1 MKDLI
6 AHIEGIN
13 AKTQE
18 WIDANPGSWAGMIT
32 TDPEHWKEY
41 GITTPAQYDR
51 YMLEQD
57 VYEMHKSA
65 YGVKGRHYDFDNMTD
80 EELKDE
86 YEHLCKV
93 ANEEYEREQKFYAE
107 QVEEFK
113 ELVQKT
119 IDLGAG
125 DEETA
130 LRWLTAG
137 QEFYHIQDV
146 ESWVYDYNILFTD
159 YGRELVKKL
168 ENIVTYKEWL
178 EAA

>member
-1 MKDLI
+1 MNDLVK
-6 AHIEGIN
+6 HIETIN

-32 TDPEHWKEY
+32 TDLEHWKEY

-51 YMLEQD
+51 YMLEQA
-57 VYEMHKSA
+57 VYDTHKSA

-146 ESWVYDYNILFTD
+146 EGWVYDYNILFTE
-159 YGRELVKKL
+159 YGKELVKKL